1 MIKKSLKRIRFLAPL
16 LLLVGLLLAG
26 CGSSSSNT
34 TSAGAGAA
42 SNSGSSA
49 SQSEAAS
56 AATGDIPDNQ
66 QFLRYTNST
75 AGYSLVYPQGWARKG
90 SANHITFSDKDN
102 SVEVKI
108 AKGANPT
115 TSSVSAEVKKQAAS
129 DPTLQPGKPQQVQ
142 LPSGPAV
149 HVVYHVQGPPD
160 PVTGKKPTLMVDRY
174 VLAHNGSVATVNES
188 TPVGV
193 DNVDAYRKM
202 IESFRW
208 S

>member
-1 MIKKSLKRIRFLAPL
+1 VLTG
-16 LLLVGLLLAG
+16 LVIAG
-26 CGSSSSNT
+26 CGSSGSGSTAT
-34 TSAGAGAA
+34 TSAG
-42 SNSGSSA
+42 GSSA
-49 SQSEAAS
+49 ATSEAAS

-66 QFLRYTNST
+66 QFLRYTNSA

-90 SANHITFSDKDN
+90 SANDITFSDKEN
-102 SVEVKI
+102 GVQVQI
-108 AKGANPT
+108 GRGATPT
-115 TSSVSAEVKKQAAS
+115 VASVSAQLKQEASS
-129 DPTLQPGKPQQVQ
+129 DPTLKPGTPQQVQ
-142 LPSGPAV
+142 LPSGPAI

-160 PVTGKKPTLMVDRY
+160 PVTGQKPTLMVDRY
-174 VLAHNGSVATVNES
+174 VLASKGHVATVNES

>member
-1 MIKKSLKRIRFLAPL
+1 MLIG
-16 LLLVGLLLAG
+16 LVIAG
-26 CGSSSSNT
+26 CGSSGTGS
-34 TSAGAGAA
+34 TSASAANGGGPGA
-42 SNSGSSA
+42 ST
-49 SQSEAAS
+49 SEAAS

-66 QFLRYTNST
+66 QFLRYTNSA

-90 SANHITFSDKDN
+90 SGADITFSDKDN
-102 SVEVKI
+102 SVRVRVDRG
-108 AKGANPT
+108 GAPT
-115 TSSVSAEVKKQAAS
+115 VPSVAAELQKEAAS
-129 DPTLQPGKPQQVQ
+129 DPTLKPGTPQQVQ
-142 LPSGPAV
+142 LPSGPAI

-174 VLAHNGSVATVNES
+174 VLGAKGAVATVDEA

-193 DNVDAYRKM
+193 DNVDAYRKI

>member
-1 MIKKSLKRIRFLAPL
+1 MIKNCLRRTPFLLIPIAAGA
-16 LLLVGLLLAG
+16 LVAG
-26 CGSSSSNT
+26 CGSSSST
-34 TSAGAGAA
+34 TTAASPGGGGSSTSA
-42 SNSGSSA
+42 
-49 SQSEAAS
+49 SEAAS

-66 QFLRYTNST
+66 QFLRYTNSA

-90 SANHITFSDKDN
+90 SSNNITFSDKDN
-102 SVEVKI
+102 SVQVQI
-108 AKGANPT
+108 TKGSPPT
-115 TSSVSAEVKKQAAS
+115 VSSVSAELNKEAAK
-129 DPTLQPGKPQQVQ
+129 DTTLKPGQPQQVQ
-142 LPSGPAV
+142 LPSGPAI

-174 VLAHNGSVATVNES
+174 VLGNKGQVATVNES

>member
-1 MIKKSLKRIRFLAPL
+1 MIKDSLKGIRFLAPL
-16 LLLVGLLLAG
+16 LLAGLLVAG
-26 CGSSSSNT
+26 CGSSSSST
-34 TSAGAGAA
+34 TSAGG
-42 SNSGSSA
+42 GSSSTSA
-49 SQSEAAS
+49 SEAAS

-66 QFLRYTNST
+66 QFLRYTNSA

-90 SANHITFSDKDN
+90 SANDITFSDKDN

-108 AKGANPT
+108 AKGPNPT
-115 TSSVSAEVKKQAAS
+115 VSSVSAELKREAAS
-129 DPTLQPGKPQQVQ
+129 DPTLQPGKPQQLQ

-174 VLAHNGSVATVNES
+174 VLAHKGRVATVNES